1 MKKDILKKA
10 LAIVLCLLTLCM
22 GMPLPLFAQIATLQ
36 TQKDTAKDFNSFV
49 ASCTLEERILL
60 MQALGGLDYDIKDK
74 YFGTLKGL
82 YSLGSYAKKKKDASA
97 SYPLKPETFND
108 VAPETVADAIA
119 KGYLKSDIVSREN
132 ICKELKSKIHFSGV
146 HWFYS
151 VDNINYHEDVV
162 QWVAGKH
169 DVDKNQIK
177 TLSTFDLERKIVEMY
192 FAEIWDDL
200 TEQQRQELLSKIER
214 ETNSVFSNKAAIA
227 QMSGVAAI
235 GALSGTVAF
244 TGFAFYTTMSTV
256 IATVTGWLGL
266 TLPFVAYTSASSAV
280 SALAGPPGWIIAG
293 VLLAGSGVAL
303 CWPDSDSTTR
313 FVMVL
318 HSIKVSRVKSF
329 NLEKDT
335 NRQNNQYTLSNSS
348 SYGQNYQYNQNRNGQ
363 NNLNIQMNPY
373 KQNYQ
378 YNQNMYGQPYVQNY
392 PNNMQQQFQ
401 FGMGNGYNAARN
413 DAAALTRAAQ
423 QGNVEAMLNLGYC
436 YYYGQGVTQSYPN
449 AITCWTQAAKQ
460 GSLEAQYILGKCYYN
475 GVAVSQNLS
484 EAVRYFQMAA
494 NQGHT
499 EAQSALGVCYYY
511 GYGVTRNMYEAR
523 RWLGMAAN
531 KGDTIARQLMNTIRY

>member
-1 MKKDILKKA
+1 MKKEILKKA

-97 SYPLKPETFND
+97 TYPLKPETFND
-108 VAPETVADAIA
+108 VAPETVVDAIA
-119 KGYLKSDIVSREN
+119 KGYLKSDIVSRES

-192 FAEIWDDL
+192 FAEIWDEL
-200 TEQQRQELLSKIER
+200 TEEQRKELLSKIER
-214 ETNSVFSNKAAIA
+214 ETNTVFSNKAAIA
-227 QMSGVAAI
+227 QLSGAAAI
-235 GALSGTVAF
+235 GTLSATVAF
-244 TGFAFYTTMSTV
+244 SGFAFYTTMSTV

-318 HSIKVSRVKSF
+318 HAIKVSRVKSF
-329 NLEKDT
+329 YLEKDT
-335 NRQNNQYTLSNSS
+335 NRQNNQYTQSNSS
-348 SYGQNYQYNQNRNGQ
+348 SYG
-363 NNLNIQMNPY
+363 
-373 KQNYQ
+373 QNYQ

-401 FGMGNGYNAARN
+401 FGMRNEAAGRIIPNYYSMYTAAAR
-413 DAAALTRAAQ
+413 
-423 QGNVEAMLNLGYC
+423 QGNEGLMYYYLGCC
-436 YYYGQGVTQSYPN
+436 YYFGQGVIQSYPY
-449 AITCWTQAAKQ
+449 AITYWDQAAKQ
-460 GSLEAQYILGKCYYN
+460 GNLEAQYVLGKCYYN

-531 KGDTIARQLMNTIRY
+531 KGDANARQLMNTIRY